1 MPEPALLSASSRV
14 AVLTR
19 LAEDGHAIEVSG
31 ESMLPTLRAGDR
43 ITIVPDVEPR
53 LGDVVVFV
61 DAPGRTVVHRL
72 VASIGGTV
80 VCLGD
85 NRTTYDTP
93 VPRSQVVG
101 VARATSVGH
110 RRPTLRPTPRGWL
123 VLAGRCVTAGVRVVA
138 GRVAARLTHWR
149 RHVER

>member
-1 MPEPALLSASSRV
+1 M

-19 LAEDGHAIEVSG
+19 LAEEGHAIEVSG

-43 ITIVPDVEPR
+43 IVIMADLEPR

-72 VASIGGTV
+72 VASVGGSI

-85 NRTTYDTP
+85 NRATFDTP
-93 VPRSQVVG
+93 VPRSQLVG
-101 VARATSVGH
+101 VARATAVGH
-110 RRPTLRPTPRGWL
+110 PHSNLRPTASGWIL
-123 VLAGRCVTAGVRVVA
+123 LAGRC
-138 GRVAARLTHWR
+138 
-149 RHVER
+149 

>member
-1 MPEPALLSASSRV
+1 M

-43 ITIVPDVEPR
+43 ITIVPDREPR

-72 VASIGGTV
+72 VASIGETI

-93 VPRSQVVG
+93 VPRSQLVG
-101 VARATSVGH
+101 VARATALGH
-110 RRPTLRPTPRGWL
+110 PNPALRPTAAGWL
-123 VLAGRCVTAGVRVVA
+123 VLTGRCVTAGARVA
-138 GRVAARLTHWR
+138 LGRVGARFER
-149 RHVER
+149 RRNHVAR